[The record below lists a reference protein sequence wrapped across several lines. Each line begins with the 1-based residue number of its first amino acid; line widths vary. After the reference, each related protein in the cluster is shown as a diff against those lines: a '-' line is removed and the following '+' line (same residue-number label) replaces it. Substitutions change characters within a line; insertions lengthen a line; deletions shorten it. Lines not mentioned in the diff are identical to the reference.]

1 VRSIL
6 LRGFDQEIAER
17 IGEDMAGRGVHF
29 KRGVTVSSVEGEK
42 EGEKVVTFSDGS
54 SDTFNTIL
62 VAVGRTADTASLN
75 LDKVGIE
82 TNPRNGKVRCSPLT
96 DRHIDEN
103 GQEVQ
108 PHFYFLGDVVEGRPE
123 LTPVAIQSGRYLAR
137 RLFPPT
143 RSHII
148 DQPSYKVYGGG
159 PTMNYDLIPTAV
171 FTPLEYGA
179 VGLSEDEAVA
189 RYGERYVD
197 AYMSLF
203 KPLEWDLPQAA
214 DEEGYHPNCFMK
226 VVVRKLR
233 KAISTSIS
241 SASPMEEEVLGVHIL
256 SPNAGEIIQS
266 LGIAMNAKLSPIHFP
281 GASMDEEKEE
291 ENEEE
296 GGEKKRTERR
306 RKGLLYMDVLRTV
319 GIHPTIAE
327 EICGDNTSRSCG
339 LSIEKTGC

>member
-1 VRSIL
+1 
-6 LRGFDQEIAER
+6 
-17 IGEDMAGRGVHF
+17 
-29 KRGVTVSSVEGEK
+29 
-42 EGEKVVTFSDGS
+42 
-54 SDTFNTIL
+54 
-62 VAVGRTADTASLN
+62 
-75 LDKVGIE
+75 
-82 TNPRNGKVRCSPLT
+82 
-96 DRHIDEN
+96 
-103 GQEVQ
+103 
-108 PHFYFLGDVVEGRPE
+108 
-123 LTPVAIQSGRYLAR
+123 
-137 RLFPPT
+137 
-143 RSHII
+143 
-148 DQPSYKVYGGG
+148 
-159 PTMNYDLIPTAV
+159 MNYDLIPTAV

-291 ENEEE
+291 EENEEE